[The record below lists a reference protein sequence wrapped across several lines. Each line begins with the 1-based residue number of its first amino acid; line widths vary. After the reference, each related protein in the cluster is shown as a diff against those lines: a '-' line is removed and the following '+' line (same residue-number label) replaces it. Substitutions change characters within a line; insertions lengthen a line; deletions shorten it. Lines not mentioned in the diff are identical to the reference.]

1 MNDSVRR
8 TNPLE
13 RREQRHDVV
22 TIPIV
27 WLTFVLSL
35 LVHLAALLVL
45 LPKLHILSKE
55 VQESG
60 RASTLAVDLAPPPT
74 RMAEAATPAPP
85 APPAQVTPQ
94 PPVQPPRLKPPQPRR
109 SPPKA
114 ASPPVI
120 AQNKPSQTT
129 IEERPPMAE
138 TRPPEP
144 VPPAPREE
152 RAPVAPPPTTDL
164 ASYIEARRRARGE
177 TSTPSSPTSDKTPEQ
192 LDIERRDRIV
202 ASNLGLDRTPT
213 FGRDAADAGGIFQ
226 IKEIHYDDAQFYFF
240 GFNKDIRRRAKQL
253 IEVRRGSNAD
263 IRIAIVRKMIEIIR
277 GDVSGD
283 FEWISHRLG
292 RNVTLSA
299 RPEDNAGLEDFIM
312 RDLFPDPRGP

>member
-1 MNDSVRR
+1 M
-8 TNPLE
+8 NPLE
-13 RREQRHDVV
+13 RREKRHDVV

-27 WLTFVLSL
+27 WVTFVLSL
-35 LVHLAALLVL
+35 FVHLAALFVL
-45 LPKLHILSKE
+45 LPKLHLAKD

-85 APPAQVTPQ
+85 TPPAQVTPQ
-94 PPVQPPRLKPPQPRR
+94 PPVQPPRPKVPQPRR
-109 SPPKA
+109 AAPKA

-120 AQNKPSQTT
+120 AQNKPSQAT
-129 IEERPPMAE
+129 IEERPPAIAE
-138 TRPPEP
+138 TKPPEP
-144 VPPAPREE
+144 APPTPPREE

-177 TSTPSSPTSDKTPEQ
+177 ASTPSSPSSDKTPEQ

-226 IKEIHYDDAQFYFF
+226 IKEIHYDAAEFYFF
-240 GFNKDIRRRAKQL
+240 GFNKDIRRKAKQL

-292 RNVTLSA
+292 RHVTLSA

-312 RDLFPDPRGP
+312 RDLFPDSRGP

>member
-1 MNDSVRR
+1 MN
-8 TNPLE
+8 PIE
-13 RREQRHDVV
+13 RREKRHDVV

-27 WLTFVLSL
+27 YLTFVLSL
-35 LVHLAALLVL
+35 LVHLAALLIF
-45 LPKLHILSKE
+45 LPKMHLLSKE
-55 VQESG
+55 VQDRG

-74 RMAEAATPAPP
+74 RLAEAAKPVPPTPPP
-85 APPAQVTPQ
+85 PVITPET
-94 PPVQPPRLKPPQPRR
+94 PVQPPRPKPPPARR
-109 SPPKA
+109 SAPK
-114 ASPPVI
+114 ASPPLI
-120 AQNKPSQTT
+120 AQNKPSPIT
-129 IEERPPMAE
+129 IEERPAVAE
-138 TRPPEP
+138 PKPPEP
-144 VPPAPREE
+144 EPQPAPREE
-152 RAPVAPPPTTDL
+152 RAPVPPAPAPDL

-177 TSTPSSPTSDKTPEQ
+177 TSTPSASSSDKTPEQ

-213 FGRDAADAGGIFQ
+213 FGRDAANAGGIFQ

-240 GFNKDIRRRAKQL
+240 GFNKDINRKAKQL
-253 IEVRRGSNAD
+253 IDVRRGSNAD

-277 GDVSGD
+277 GDVTGD

-312 RDLFPDPRGP
+312 RDLFPDTRGP